1 MAPKKARTAKATR
14 PAVATTSLNG
24 NGPSDRLRQLG
35 PSLAPAMRKVAKA
48 IEDDPAA
55 SAYLS
60 GPALARRTGVSQATV
75 VRFAQALGY
84 SGYPSFLDARRR
96 EMMAQSTVERLR
108 GSGSLDGRKNAPW
121 RAVMLADLDNVE
133 RTMNELDARQ
143 FDAAVKLLA
152 SARRIYV
159 WGVRTT
165 SAVGDLLHTV
175 LTYLLGA
182 DRVYRLQPTLYHE
195 QLLSAGPEDAV
206 IVVSFPRYF
215 HLSVDAARF
224 ARERKVPTIAI
235 TDSVLSP
242 IVQPGSVVLTAR
254 SELPS
259 FTESLVA
266 PASLVNALVTTL
278 ALGRREQSVAWF
290 DKLEKVWAKG
300 RLYHSAERRRGARLP
315 LRD

>member
-1 MAPKKARTAKATR
+1 MRNRSRPGKSTR
-14 PAVATTSLNG
+14 GKTSTSLDG
-24 NGPSDRLRQLG
+24 DGPTDRLRRLG
-35 PSLAPAMRKVAKA
+35 PSLAPAMRKVAQA
-48 IEDDPAA
+48 LEDDPAA

-108 GSGSLDGRKNAPW
+108 GSASLHGRKNSPW
-121 RAVMLADLDNVE
+121 RAVMLADLENVE

-152 SARRIYV
+152 GARRIYV

-165 SAVGDLLHTV
+165 SAVGDLLQIA

-182 DRVYRLQPTLYHE
+182 DRVHRLQPTLYHE
-195 QLLSAGPEDAV
+195 QLLTAGPEDAV

-215 HLSVDAARF
+215 HMSVDAARF

-278 ALGRREQSVAWF
+278 ALGKREQSVAWF
-290 DKLEKVWAKG
+290 DKLERVWAKG
-300 RLYHSAERRRGARLP
+300 HLYHSAERRRGARLP